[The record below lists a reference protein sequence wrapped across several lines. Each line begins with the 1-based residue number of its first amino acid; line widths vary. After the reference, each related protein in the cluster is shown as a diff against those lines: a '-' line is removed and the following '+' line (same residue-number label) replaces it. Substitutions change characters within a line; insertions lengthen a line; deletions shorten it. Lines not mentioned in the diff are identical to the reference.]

1 MNGETKKKLTKS
13 YGIVLIAIFVFTV
26 MLFYFPQ
33 NKDKIVEY
41 RLTFSKDWNT
51 LTPWSVD
58 GKIVPYFSKVVQIDG
73 PAKVTSYVIGPF
85 LIQVGEVA

>member
-1 MNGETKKKLTKS
+1 MHTLGVDTMAKTLFS
-13 YGIVLIAIFVFTV
+13 YSR
-26 MLFYFPQ
+26 
-33 NKDKIVEY
+33 KDKIIEY

-58 GKIVPYFSKVVQIDG
+58 GKIVPYFSKVVQTEG